1 MEYFAFF
8 HIYLISNNK
17 SLSEYWNEYRNG
29 QRCLILF
36 INPFKPAFTIVIFI
50 HYKPRIAAAILDL

>member
-36 INPFKPAFTIVIFI
+36 INPFKPAFTIVTTSRELL
-50 HYKPRIAAAILDL
+50 PQSSTCSG